1 MTAARIPNPTVIEKY
16 THARI
21 LFSFVNFSVVSIATV
36 ENVENEPKSPVPNT
50 VIVAGGKS
58 YEISSPKIKDEEIF
72 AVSVPSICFD
82 LPFVLRIHRAT
93 DPNPARKTKPVAVR
107 NELSCKKASNKG
119 TLNINVTWMPFE

>member
-16 THARI
+16 PHAWI

-50 VIVAGGKS
+50 VIVAGDKS
-58 YEISSPKIKDEEIF
+58 EEISSPKIKDEEIF

-82 LPFVLRIHRAT
+82 LPLVLRIHRAT
-93 DPNPARKTKPVAVR
+93 DPNPARKTKPVAVEMNYLAR
-107 NELSCKKASNKG
+107 RQVIKG
-119 TLNINVTWMPFE
+119 H